1 MTVLKLSIY
10 HPLLRKQIIL
20 ATMHCESENKDNCE
34 LFWRTWNDA
43 LADFKAGLIFDP
55 AGVILDERG
64 CNWNALKEVC
74 GEDFITRCSSC

>member
-34 LFWRTWNDA
+34 LFLRTWNDA
-43 LADFKAGLIFDP
+43 LADFQAGLTFYP
-55 AGVILDERG
+55 AGITVDERG
-64 CNWNALKEVC
+64 FN
-74 GEDFITRCSSC
+74 